1 MNKNGKCRVLLGVS
15 TGLSVVS
22 TLCRWMWC
30 RKAEAGSKTGSSL
43 SRCWGSAEQ
52 RVSYLSVPIAN
63 TTGSTGP
70 LNADLGA
77 VLQGEI
83 RDSPWT
89 LDKGISAGQEIA
101 NANCTH
107 DIKYAL
113 KLDGFFGS
121 HFVALLWALWVSLV
135 PFQFKSHCLPPLA
148 QCLSLLL

>member
-1 MNKNGKCRVLLGVS
+1 M
-15 TGLSVVS
+15 
-22 TLCRWMWC
+22 
-30 RKAEAGSKTGSSL
+30 
-43 SRCWGSAEQ
+43 
-52 RVSYLSVPIAN
+52 SVPIAN

-121 HFVALLWALWVSLV
+121 HFVALL
-135 PFQFKSHCLPPLA
+135 
-148 QCLSLLL
+148 